1 MFYVSKYAH
10 LSQTS
15 VSTGDTVTRGQ
26 QIGLSGSTGY
36 STGPHLHYEVHTRTT
51 LSEALD
57 SSSAQN
63 PEQWGVSYSHCS

>member
-36 STGPHLHYEVHTRTT
+36 STGPHLHYEVHAGTT
-51 LSEALD
+51 LSEALS

-63 PEQWGVSYSHCS
+63 PEQWGASYSHCP